1 MKFGSSTLYFEDG
14 IIIKPD
20 YDNLNLK
27 IIQTEV
33 GSRAYFIGGNLKN
46 FNIQY
51 QGQALLKN
59 NTPKNYPN
67 DMNGLTVVILY
78 KFKR

>member
-33 GSRAYFIGGNLKN
+33 GSRAYFIGGSLRNLTSSTRTSSFKK
-46 FNIQY
+46 QY
-51 QGQALLKN
+51 S
-59 NTPKNYPN
+59 
-67 DMNGLTVVILY
+67 
-78 KFKR
+78 